1 MQQTLFIGISF
12 SILLLGLDCRLLPP
26 CLNNLEGDIPGVN
39 CQRVEFVDENFQID
53 TAELPDFDPKDF
65 FGEETRSDFESLPQP
80 LTTPS
85 PSSRKNEEGLQQK
98 TNLLEPVRVGQICQ
112 KLRILNWVPYVHFS

>member
-1 MQQTLFIGISF
+1 M
-12 SILLLGLDCRLLPP
+12 
-26 CLNNLEGDIPGVN
+26 N

-53 TAELPDFDPKDF
+53 IAELPDFDPQDF
-65 FGEETRSDFESLPQP
+65 FGEETRSDSESLPQP

-98 TNLLEPVRVGQICQ
+98 TNLLEPIRVGQICQ
-112 KLRILNWVPYVHFS
+112 KLKIPLRFWICSLMSLSGS